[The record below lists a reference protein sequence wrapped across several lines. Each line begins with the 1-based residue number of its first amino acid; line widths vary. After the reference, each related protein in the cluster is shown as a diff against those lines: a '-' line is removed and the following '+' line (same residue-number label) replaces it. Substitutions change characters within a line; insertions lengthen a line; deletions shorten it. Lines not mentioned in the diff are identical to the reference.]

1 MTNTEMIESLK
12 ALLYD
17 AEIKYSWE
25 QKGSVVISRYGHLI
39 SWGISIFL
47 SYSIFSF
54 FWFVL
59 DGFTVDTPEFWAM
72 FVFMTMMMLVS
83 RYLYFPDK
91 HRCYHLTSLG
101 IHYTEQD
108 MIPEVA
114 YKIVRGFAW
123 VGIAVCIISVFVLGP
138 LAFVGA
144 GAFALMSFRMT
155 NFQPTVDKSYV
166 LMGGRSILFNLIND
180 NVLSFTVPEKGQMQY
195 KGLIFTS
202 NQQEKEELLN
212 HIRSLFHDI
221 EIVQIKRRNDQ
232 YKHLI
237 YQQDEEEVV
246 E

>member
-123 VGIAVCIISVFVLGP
+123 VGIAVCIIAVFVLGP

-144 GAFALMSFRMT
+144 GAFALMAFGMT
-155 NFQPTVDKSYV
+155 NFQPTVDDCYV
-166 LMGGRSILFNLIND
+166 LIDERSFVFNVID
-180 NVLSFTVPEKGQMQY
+180 DVVLSLSIPGKDGFEYVGN
-195 KGLIFTS
+195 IFTMTLE
-202 NQQEKEELLN
+202 QKTELLAQLK
-212 HIRSLFHDI
+212 LFFPEIEVI
-221 EIVQIKRRNDQ
+221 EIKRLNEK
-232 YKHLI
+232 YKHPI
-237 YQQDEEEVV
+237 YQRDEEVV
-246 E
+246 K

>member
-1 MTNTEMIESLK
+1 MVKTDNIEVLK
-12 ALLYD
+12 AKLCN
-17 AEIKYSWE
+17 AETKYSWE

-39 SWGISIFL
+39 SWGVSIFL

-59 DGFTVDTPEFWAM
+59 DGFTVDTPEFWVM

-123 VGIAVCIISVFVLGP
+123 VGIAVCIIAVFVLGP

-144 GAFALMSFRMT
+144 GAFALMAFGMT
-155 NFQPTVDKSYV
+155 NFQPTVDDCYV
-166 LMGGRSILFNLIND
+166 LIDERSFVFNVID
-180 NVLSFTVPEKGQMQY
+180 DVVLSLSIPGKDGFEYVGN
-195 KGLIFTS
+195 IFTMTLE
-202 NQQEKEELLN
+202 QKTELLAQLK
-212 HIRSLFHDI
+212 LFFPEIEVI
-221 EIVQIKRRNDQ
+221 EIKRLNEK
-232 YKHLI
+232 YKHPI
-237 YQQDEEEVV
+237 YQRDEEVV
-246 E
+246 K